1 MRSMSDMM
9 GKANKNMNINSIEQ
23 ALTVFQTEMERG
35 NIMAEQIEDVMNT
48 GEEEI
53 DDEAADQL
61 IGQLELASL
70 GGKGGGGQAEVNPAN
85 ELDNFEARINAI
97 KWFLSVD
104 EVSSSGRC
112 FTCCL

>member
-1 MRSMSDMM
+1 MSDMM
-9 GKANKNMNINSIEQ
+9 GKANKNMNITSIEQ

-61 IGQLELASL
+61 IAQM
-70 GGKGGGGQAEVNPAN
+70 
-85 ELDNFEARINAI
+85 
-97 KWFLSVD
+97 
-104 EVSSSGRC
+104 
-112 FTCCL
+112 

>member
-1 MRSMSDMM
+1 MSDMM
-9 GKANKNMNINSIEQ
+9 GKANKNMNITSIEQ

-61 IGQLELASL
+61 IGQLELASI
-70 GGKGGGGQAEVNPAN
+70 GKGGGGQTEVETGTN

-97 KWFLSVD
+97 K
-104 EVSSSGRC
+104 
-112 FTCCL
+112 

>member
-97 KWFLSVD
+97 K
-104 EVSSSGRC
+104 
-112 FTCCL
+112 